1 MDVKMLI
8 MNPVGRTILLIFLMA
23 LFAPMAGAINQ
34 WTLFTQATGVIASER
49 VDRLVYCGAD
59 ASECEAADADEIWV
73 NADKDGAATAL
84 AANVFMLLKA
94 GTGDTCVLDG
104 GTIASN
110 PLAAMS
116 PSGTIYATTDTGV
129 VAGCEWM
136 EASSLFRRGVTGTI
150 VKTLLS
156 VAGLGLPIGA
166 LISLGQFGGAF
177 ISQAGGGAMLMS
189 GVLLLVGLL
198 LMAILGSSIIPFAGT
213 ALDSLD
219 KDRYVMWGSD
229 LGALGTILGDFW
241 AVALV
246 GGVVTV
252 GWQVI
257 SFYKNIGGNSGGSV
271 FSSGGNTDRM

>member
-34 WTLFTQATGVIASER
+34 WTLFTQATGVINSER
-49 VDRLVYCGAD
+49 VDRLVWCGASAAICAD
-59 ASECEAADADEIWV
+59 EDPDKLWVAADESASGASAAGEFSKLV
-73 NADKDGAATAL
+73 LAATGCQVGAT
-84 AANVFMLLKA
+84 AASDLGA
-94 GTGDTCVLDG
+94 G
-104 GTIASN
+104 
-110 PLAAMS
+110 MS
-116 PSGTIYATTDTGV
+116 PTGTIYTWTAAGIV
-129 VAGCEWM
+129 NGCEWI

-156 VAGLGLPIGA
+156 IAGLGLPIGA

-177 ISQAGGGAMLMS
+177 VSQAGGGALLMS

-219 KDRYVMWGSD
+219 KDRYVMWGTD
-229 LGALGTILGDFW
+229 LGGLGTILGDFW

-257 SFYKNIGGNSGGSV
+257 SFYKNIGGNSGGSI
-271 FSSGGNTDRM
+271 FASGGGTDRM